1 MKSRLLMSYSI
12 SARLT
17 FMFAAAALCLLA
29 LSEGSLYFMLSR
41 NVMEQGRRFLADKL
55 SVLQLILQNQP
66 GKMEPLRE
74 EVQWET
80 GARLHA
86 RFFSRVLGSSGNV
99 IIETQGMS
107 AIFLDAPFPGPASG
121 GTDFQRGVI
130 WRPEG
135 EKCYLL
141 GSTAAQEGGAGGPW
155 RRLQVAV
162 DISDS
167 DELLEDYRRNMGLSL
182 AAGLVVAVFLGYFSA
197 RRGLEPLV
205 SMEKKARE
213 ITAERLHER
222 MANETWPKELLA
234 LASSFDAML
243 ARLEESFVRLS
254 AFSADLAH
262 DLRTPLNN
270 CLGELEVALSK
281 QREPEEYRRALG
293 SALEDLTKLSR
304 MMDNLL
310 FLARADSSQA
320 KADKCWLD
328 AEKEVAAICGLYEA
342 VAEEGGVVLDQRGEA
357 RVYAD
362 PLLLKRALGNVL
374 SNALRLSPRGSLV
387 SISAREAQG
396 GAVVEIS
403 DSGPGIPEDELP
415 LIFTRF
421 YRPAKSREEHPQG
434 LGLGLAIVKS
444 IMDLHQGSVS
454 AQSENNKGAR
464 FILFF
469 PNPT

>member
-1 MKSRLLMSYSI
+1 MKSRFLKPHSI

-17 FMFAAAALCLLA
+17 FMFAGATVFLLA

-55 SVLQLILQNQP
+55 SVVQLILANQP
-66 GKMEPLRE
+66 GRMEPLRE

-80 GARLHA
+80 GAKLHA
-86 RFFSRVLGSSGNV
+86 RFFSRVLDSSGGV

-107 AIFLDAPFPGPASG
+107 ALFLDAPFPRPP
-121 GTDFQRGVI
+121 TDGSAFQRGVI
-130 WRPEG
+130 WRPEE

-141 GSTAAQEGGAGGPW
+141 GSAIAREGNAGSP
-155 RRLQVAV
+155 RVLEVAV
-162 DISDS
+162 DISDG
-167 DELLEDYRRNMGLSL
+167 DELLEDYGRNMGLSL
-182 AAGLVVAVFLGYFSA
+182 AAGLVVAAFLGYFSA
-197 RRGLEPLV
+197 RRGLEPLA
-205 SMEKKARE
+205 SMERKAKE

-222 MANETWPKELLA
+222 MANEKWPKELLA

-270 CLGELEVALSK
+270 CLGGLEVTLSK
-281 QREPEEYRRALG
+281 PREPEEYRQALG

-310 FLARADSSQA
+310 FLARADSSHA
-320 KADKCWLD
+320 KADRRWLE
-328 AEKEVAAICGLYEA
+328 AEKEVSAICGLYEA
-342 VAEEGGVVLDQRGEA
+342 VAEEGDVALDQCGTA

-362 PLLLKRALGNVL
+362 PLLLRRALGNIL
-374 SNALRLSPRGSLV
+374 SNALRLSPRGSSV
-387 SISAREAQG
+387 SISAKEAQG
-396 GAVVEIS
+396 GAVIEIS

-415 LIFTRF
+415 RIFTRF

-444 IMDLHQGSVS
+444 IMDMHQGSVS
-454 AQSENNKGAR
+454 ARSGKGKGAR